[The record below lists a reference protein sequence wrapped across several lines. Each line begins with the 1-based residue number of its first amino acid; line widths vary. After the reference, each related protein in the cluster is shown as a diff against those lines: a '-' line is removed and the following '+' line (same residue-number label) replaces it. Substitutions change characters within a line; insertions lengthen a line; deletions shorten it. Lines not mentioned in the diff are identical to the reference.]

1 MYRGGMKFMRRLISD
16 TAECGDYTRGPTLIS
31 PGVRARMR
39 EILADIQS
47 GAFAR
52 EWIEESKRGGPNFQR
67 MRRGE
72 NDHPIERGGAELRAL
87 MALAGGGKG
96 AAGEGLVGGP
106 GGWPRARR
114 S

>member
-16 TAECGDYTRGPTLIS
+16 TAEYGDYTRGPTLIS

-72 NDHPIERGGAELRAL
+72 NKPPIGRGGAETRPL
-87 MALAGGGKG
+87 MTFGGGG
-96 AAGEGLVGGP
+96 NAAWAQE
-106 GGWPRARR
+106 
-114 S
+114 